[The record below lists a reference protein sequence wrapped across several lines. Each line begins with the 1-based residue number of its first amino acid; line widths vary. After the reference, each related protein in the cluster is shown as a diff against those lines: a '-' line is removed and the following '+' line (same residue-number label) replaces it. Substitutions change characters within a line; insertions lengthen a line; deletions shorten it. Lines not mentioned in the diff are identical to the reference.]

1 MTMDFEAIA
10 QSDKTRYLGYF
21 MIVTLGV
28 YLISTLVVF
37 YTNWTTARVAPP
49 VVEETGRTDSGSR
62 VDRTL
67 GFYQTIWERNL
78 FSVKVQEDEQ
88 ARARKLMDQI
98 DQLAL
103 TSLNCTLIGTIIH
116 EGADSWAVI
125 MDNQSGQ
132 QDRYTVGEKIRNAE
146 IVMIL
151 RNQVVLNING
161 KNERLIMGI
170 EKIRAEEQDLEP
182 GAAESPGGVET
193 YKISKDFV
201 AQSVNNIAQIMST
214 VRVKPHF
221 EDGKPAGFQVSNIK
235 SESVLKTMG
244 FQEGDVIRSVN
255 GQEIRTAEDVMR
267 LYNTLKDSSFFGIGL
282 LRNGQPTT
290 LNFKVR

>member
-1 MTMDFEAIA
+1 MTMDLEAIA
-10 QSDKTRYLGYF
+10 QSEKTRYLGYF
-21 MIVTLGV
+21 MTVTLGV

-37 YTNWTTARVAPP
+37 AVNWSTVRVAPP
-49 VVEETGRTDSGSR
+49 VVEEAASAGAGPA
-62 VDRTL
+62 VDRSL
-67 GFYQTIWERNL
+67 DFYQTIWDRNL
-78 FSVKVQEDEQ
+78 FSVKIQEDEQ
-88 ARARKLMDQI
+88 ARAQKLMDQI
-98 DQLAL
+98 NQLAL
-103 TSLNCTLIGTIIH
+103 TSLNCTLIGTVIH
-116 EGADSWAVI
+116 EGGGSWAVI

-132 QDRYTVGEKIRNAE
+132 QDRYTVGDKFRDAE

-170 EKIRAEEQDLEP
+170 EKIRAEDQDLEP
-182 GAAESPGGVET
+182 GAEQSPGGVET

-221 EDGKPAGFQVSNIK
+221 EDGKPAGFQVSRIK
-235 SESVLKTMG
+235 SESILKTMG
-244 FQEGDVIRSVN
+244 FQDGDVIRSVN
-255 GQEIRTAEDVMR
+255 GREIRTAEDVMR
-267 LYNTLKDSSFFGIGL
+267 LYNTLKDSSFFSIGL
-282 LRNGQPTT
+282 VRNGQPTT

>member
-1 MTMDFEAIA
+1 MDFAAIA
-10 QSDKTRYLGYF
+10 QSGKVRYLGQF
-21 MIVTLGV
+21 ITVTLGV

-37 YTNWTTARVAPP
+37 YTNWTTARLAPP
-49 VVEETGRTDSGSR
+49 FVEEAASIDAGPRTDHPL
-62 VDRTL
+62 D
-67 GFYQTIWERNL
+67 FYRAVWERNL
-78 FSVKVQEDEQ
+78 FSVKVQEDELDRRQ
-88 ARARKLMDQI
+88 KLMAQI

-103 TSLNCTLIGTIIH
+103 TTLNCTLIGTIIH
-116 EGADSWAVI
+116 EGDKSWAVI
-125 MDNQSGQ
+125 MDNQSGK
-132 QDRYTVGEKIRNAE
+132 QDKYTVGEKLRNAE
-146 IVMIL
+146 VVMIL

-170 EKIRAEEQDLEP
+170 EKIRAEDRSIEG

-235 SESVLKTMG
+235 SDSILKTMG
-244 FQEGDVIRSVN
+244 FKEGDIIRSVN

-282 LRNGQPTT
+282 VRNGQPTT